1 MTHSRLATA
10 SFPVNLR
17 VLCAPCVFAVRTI
30 RTNCGPERSRTANLV
45 VASDVLSQL
54 SYRPRLGSRSG
65 LEPPIFWVTT
75 RCFTPQLPRT
85 YMKSGSEA
93 GTRTPL
99 TRFRAGR
106 PTARRTRNVAP
117 APAPPGTWRTQ
128 RDSNSRPAG
137 PKPAALFA
145 ELWVRGS
152 CVTGCGCGGGD
163 RTLGLMDMSHPL

>member
-17 VLCAPCVFAVRTI
+17 VLCAPCAFAV

-45 VASDVLSQL
+45 VASDVLSLL

-85 YMKSGSEA
+85 CLKSGSEA

-106 PTARRTRNVAP
+106 PTARRTRNVVP
-117 APAPPGTWRTQ
+117 APAPPGAPREIQTPDLPGR
-128 RDSNSRPAG
+128 SRPLCSLSYGCVFVGDRAWLRG
-137 PKPAALFA
+137 
-145 ELWVRGS
+145 RGS
-152 CVTGCGCGGGD
+152 NPRPDGYEPPA
-163 RTLGLMDMSHPL
+163 LSL